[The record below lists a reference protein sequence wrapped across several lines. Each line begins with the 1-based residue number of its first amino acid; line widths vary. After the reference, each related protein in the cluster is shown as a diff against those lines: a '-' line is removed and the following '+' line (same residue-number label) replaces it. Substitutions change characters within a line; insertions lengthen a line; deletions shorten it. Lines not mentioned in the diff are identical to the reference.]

1 MPYSDRRIP
10 FPRPRLTPVPYLWW
24 WTTRLHARSLYG
36 INRPWSSVFNPKDNC
51 NFCTRPWPKFPV
63 YNSRCESLFLHLHGP
78 LLHLPLFLP
87 FFSRGT
93 KVLVQR
99 VLAIRGDRVRLSSGV
114 LALKIHQ
121 LERVGLKQWSH
132 HDLDLQL
139 KRELHWDSCAPS
151 CASCTRGW
159 TASSSATPV
168 LPYPN
173 LLAVARRITRSLAL
187 MVSNRDTMASSRHH

>member
-24 WTTRLHARSLYG
+24 WTARLHARSLYG

-87 FFSRGT
+87 FFSRWT

-114 LALKIHQ
+114 LAFEIHQ

-132 HDLDLQL
+132 HDLDLHWSGNYIETVVHLHVLRVLEGGLHHHCHLQ
-139 KRELHWDSCAPS
+139 ELQ
-151 CASCTRGW
+151 
-159 TASSSATPV
+159 
-168 LPYPN
+168 
-173 LLAVARRITRSLAL
+173 RIHPQSVIWQVRL
-187 MVSNRDTMASSRHH
+187 